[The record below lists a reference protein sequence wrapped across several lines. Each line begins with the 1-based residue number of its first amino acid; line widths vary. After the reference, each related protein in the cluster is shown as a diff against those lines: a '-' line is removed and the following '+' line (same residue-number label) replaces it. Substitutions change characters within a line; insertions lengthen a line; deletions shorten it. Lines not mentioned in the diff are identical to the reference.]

1 MDKRDYFG
9 FVVFAAN
16 TQVEHFVDRLLA
28 IHPVIAVARRF
39 CDSESVGGLPVGG
52 SLQSNSGDDE
62 VGFVHNPSSRCPRC
76 PGTPPLQTSECPRC
90 LGTGV
95 HDVVEPHTSG
105 PTTVA
110 FWDLVR
116 LCLAHRHLRT
126 GAIGLS

>member
-76 PGTPPLQTSECPRC
+76 

-116 LCLAHRHLRT
+116 LCLAHRHKRSRKTKFLV
-126 GAIGLS
+126 AWSLSSHSHS